1 MAKVI
6 TVFNQKG
13 GVGKTTTVVNL
24 SAALAKLKK
33 KVLVID
39 MDPQAN
45 ATSGFG
51 VEKDREKNVYDLLT
65 DGESEVINTKTKNLD
80 LIPSSSDLAGIEIE
94 LSKRESWQLI
104 LKQNISNLIEDY
116 DYCIIDSP
124 PSLGVLSMMALV
136 ASDSILIP
144 VQSEYYALEGV
155 GQLMDTI
162 TLVKN
167 NFNPNLKIE
176 GVVMCMYDSR
186 TNLSVQVCEEVKGFF
201 DDLVYKNV
209 IPRNV
214 RLAEAPS
221 YGMTIFEYD
230 KFSKGARSYTKLAK
244 EFINRE

>member
-104 LKQNISNLIEDY
+104 LKQNISNLIENY